1 MAANPQ
7 PGESP
12 AKPYKISTL
21 WLTLAGLDLPNYR
34 LKSTQDMAGLFLK
47 ADSPIEF
54 LDAFL
59 PYPSTAP
66 KRKPRKRNP
75 FESLVNAD
83 NELETDVVAQ
93 FQKVV
98 ALKKLCPKMVF
109 TTSERRPDPKNMDV
123 TGQKVDA
130 AFFRSQGAPT
140 DGRPHWSSQV
150 VPAEFKS
157 RKKGDTYD
165 PFDDK
170 GIDFESQAEKR
181 KDVRAQVITYSE
193 LIFQH
198 QHRVF
203 IIMLLVMGRRY
214 RLLRWDRAGTVVTP
228 SVDYYK
234 NPDDLC
240 EFLWRI
246 SHLDDE
252 ALGIDPTAI
261 RLEGDDFDEL
271 DTIAQR
277 VVNEVDE
284 TPRIL
289 EGETFPESFHYKYV
303 RKMFE
308 ESIRDKDRPRYK
320 LQIPSGDGVDHF
332 LVGKAA
338 VVTPGM
344 AGRGTQCWVAW
355 HCEGARFVWLKDSWR
370 VSFEDIEKEGDIIA
384 RLNHAKIPGVP
395 TLVCHGDI
403 GNQTTLTADW
413 WKHKNPRPPGE
424 SENAMTSL
432 KSPALLSPQLPHIRH
447 FVEPLDDHAED
458 PTARRFSSPGPVV
471 YSQGCHLRH
480 HNHYRVA
487 VAEVGI
493 PLSRFR
499 HGRQLGI
506 VILDCLAAHSG
517 AATSKRLKVR
527 ILHRDISDKNIVI
540 YPKIT
545 LSSQG
550 VRSLV
555 WGGLLTDWEISKPIL
570 EPNIQPKA
578 RQPERTGRWQFM
590 SAYLLMNISRRVTI
604 EDELESFFHIVVYYA
619 VRYLKSTITADD
631 EAAHFL
637 EQCYDCFCVHGET
650 IICGTRKWSMVTQ
663 KDTESVL
670 FDHPLYGGTRPIK
683 FASKGLNRFIKTIF
697 ACISA
702 RYKILVWRQWL
713 ERHPNHPAHPA
724 RGDRFQTPP
733 PSKRRRIEGGSGAS
747 HASSGDE
754 GEEYDDSNT
763 GELIPDIPTAI
774 DYELAKKIASHSYMI
789 SELSHAISRER
800 DWRGDDKVPDRVSKD
815 YQCRYPLLEALP
827 KPKTTPHELEWDT
840 DDSEL
845 PPLEDSRDEGKS
857 EIDLLDSDSDKEVAE
872 DVLDQN
878 SSEAPAEAS
887 VAASSRGR
895 GTKM

>member
-1 MAANPQ
+1 MASDPE

-12 AKPYKISTL
+12 AKPYKISS
-21 WLTLAGLDLPNYR
+21 WELALEDLDLLQYR
-34 LKSTQDMAGLFLK
+34 LKSMQDMAGLFLK

-83 NELETDVVAQ
+83 KELETDVVAQ
-93 FQKVV
+93 FQNVV

-109 TTSERRPDPKNMDV
+109 TTSERRPDPRNMDV

-130 AFFRSQGAPT
+130 AFFRPQDAPT

-157 RKKGDTYD
+157 RKKGDTYN

-181 KDVRAQVITYSE
+181 KEVRAQIVTYSE
-193 LIFQH
+193 LVFEH

-271 DTIAQR
+271 DTIAER

-303 RKMFE
+303 REMFE
-308 ESIRDKDRPRYK
+308 ESIRDRERPRYK
-320 LQIPSGDGVDHF
+320 LQIPSGDRMDHF

-370 VSFEDIEKEGDIIA
+370 VSFEDIEKEGDILA

-413 WKHKNPRPPGE
+413 WKHKNTRAPEE
-424 SENAMTSL
+424 SGNVKMSQMSL
-432 KSPALLSPQLPHIRH
+432 ALLTPQRPRICHSVELPGDR
-447 FVEPLDDHAED
+447 VRSRLVAQL
-458 PTARRFSSPGPVV
+458 SSPGPVV
-471 YSQGCHLRH
+471 YTQGCHLRH
-480 HNHYRVA
+480 HNHCRVA
-487 VAEVGI
+487 VAEVGM
-493 PLSRFR
+493 PLSKFMS
-499 HGRQLGI
+499 GQQLGSI
-506 VILDCLAAHSG
+506 VLDCITAHLN
-517 AATSKRLKVR
+517 AATHKKLRVR
-527 ILHRDISDKNIVI
+527 VLHRDVSDQNIII

-545 LSSQG
+545 RSAEG

-555 WGGLLTDWEISKPIL
+555 WGGLLTDWEISKPVI
-570 EPNIQPKA
+570 ERNIQPKA
-578 RQPERTGRWQFM
+578 RQPERSGRWQFM
-590 SAYLLMNISRRVTI
+590 SVYLLMNTLRRVKI
-604 EDELESFFHIVVYYA
+604 EDELESFFHILVYYA
-619 VRYLKSTITADD
+619 VRYLKSNLLTDD
-631 EAAHFL
+631 DAAHFL
-637 EQCYDCFCVHGET
+637 EKCYDCFTVHDNR
-650 IICGTRKWSMVTQ
+650 IICGVQ
-663 KDTESVL
+663 KLAIVMQKTGEGL
-670 FDHPLYGGTRPIK
+670 IFDHPMYSFTLPIT
-683 FASKGLNRFIKTIF
+683 FASKGLNVIIKRILL
-697 ACISA
+697 CISA
-702 RYKILVWRQWL
+702 RYKILAWNEWL
-713 ERHPNHPAHPA
+713 EKHPNHPAHPQH
-724 RGDRFQTPP
+724 RDRFQTPP
-733 PSKRRRIEGGSGAS
+733 PSKRRRVEGDSSTSDAPRRNGEDDDGSTLGMKM
-747 HASSGDE
+747 
-754 GEEYDDSNT
+754 
-763 GELIPDIPTAI
+763 PDIPTPEDRI
-774 DYELAKKIASHSYMI
+774 LADKLTSHPFMIAQI
-789 SELSHAISRER
+789 R
-800 DWRGDDKVPDRVSKD
+800 DATAKGSFWKEDRLPDRVPCD
-815 YQCRYPLLEALP
+815 YKCHYPLYETLP
-827 KPKTTPHELEWDT
+827 EPQTT
-840 DDSEL
+840 
-845 PPLEDSRDEGKS
+845 
-857 EIDLLDSDSDKEVAE
+857 
-872 DVLDQN
+872 
-878 SSEAPAEAS
+878 S
-887 VAASSRGR
+887 VADS
-895 GTKM
+895 K